1 MRIADTFL
9 PEIEQEM
16 AQTRKT
22 LARVPDDKFNYKP
35 HEKSMEMGAL
45 ALHIA
50 MMTGWG
56 ADTLKNDNF
65 DVAPVD
71 GPQYAMPTAKTTAEV
86 LALFDKNVVA
96 LKSALGE
103 ADDPAMMKQ
112 WSLLAG
118 GKPIFTMPRVAV
130 MRGMIL
136 NHLVHHRG
144 QLTVYLRL
152 NGVPVPALYG
162 PSADEQN

>member
-1 MRIADTFL
+1 MRIADAFL
-9 PEIEQEM
+9 PEVEQEM

-22 LARVPDDKFNYKP
+22 LARVPDDKFSYKP
-35 HEKSMEMGAL
+35 HEKSMDMGAL

-65 DVAPVD
+65 DIAPVD
-71 GPQYAMPTAKTTAEV
+71 GPAYQMPTAKNNAEL
-86 LALFDKNVVA
+86 LALFDQNVTALNAA
-96 LKSALGE
+96 LKE
-103 ADDPAMMKQ
+103 ADDAAMMKP
-112 WSLLAG
+112 WSLLNAG
-118 GKPIFTMPRVAV
+118 TPMFTMPRVAV

-152 NGVPVPALYG
+152 NDIPVPAIYG
-162 PSADEQN
+162 PSADES

>member
-1 MRIADTFL
+1 MRISDTFL

-22 LARVPDDKFNYKP
+22 LARVPDDKFSYKP

-56 ADTLKNDNF
+56 ADTLKSDNF
-65 DVAPVD
+65 DVAPKD
-71 GPQYAMPTAKTTAEV
+71 GPAYQMPTANNTAEV
-86 LALFDKNVVA
+86 LALFDQNVAA
-96 LKSALGE
+96 LKAALAE
-103 ADDPAMMKQ
+103 ADNDAMMKQ
-112 WSLLAG
+112 WSLLQG
-118 GKPIFTMPRVAV
+118 GTPMFTMPRAAV
-130 MRGMIL
+130 LRGMIL

-162 PSADEQN
+162 PSADETN

>member
-1 MRIADTFL
+1 MRIADAFL
-9 PEIEQEM
+9 PEVDQEM

-22 LARVPDDKFNYKP
+22 LARVPDDKFSYKP

-65 DVAPVD
+65 DVAPVG
-71 GPQYAMPTAKTTAEV
+71 GPAYEMPTAKNTAEV
-86 LALFDKNVVA
+86 LALFDQNVVA
-96 LKSALGE
+96 LKAALAE
-103 ADDPAMMKQ
+103 ADNDAMMKQ
-112 WSLLAG
+112 WSLLQG
-118 GKPIFTMPRVAV
+118 GTPLFSMPRAAV
-130 MRGMIL
+130 IRGMIL

-152 NGVPVPALYG
+152 NDVPVPALYG